1 MTKTKTHYPSV
12 EVFSPEEFDGFRSV
26 VYLRLHRGVVT
37 VEFTKRDGTLRTM
50 RCTLSEQII
59 PKVELET
66 IHENS
71 GIVERTSVKTPKKF
85 NPEVRTVYDVEARA
99 WRSFLWSNI
108 RSVTYDI
115 E

>member
-1 MTKTKTHYPSV
+1 MTKTKTHYPSA
-12 EVFSPEEFDGFRSV
+12 EIFSPEEFQEFRSV
-26 VYLRLHRGVVT
+26 VYSRLHGGVVT
-37 VEFTKRDGTLRTM
+37 VELTKRDGTLRTM

-71 GIVERTSVKTPKKF
+71 GMFVKTPKKF

-99 WRSFLWSNI
+99 WRSFLWSSI